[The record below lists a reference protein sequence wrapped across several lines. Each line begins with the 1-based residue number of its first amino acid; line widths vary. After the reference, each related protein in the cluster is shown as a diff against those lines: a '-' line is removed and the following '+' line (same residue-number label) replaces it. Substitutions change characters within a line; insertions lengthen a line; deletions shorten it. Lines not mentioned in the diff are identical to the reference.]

1 MLHESVVSG
10 NFAMGG
16 IRSVELAS
24 ALSASSLEMMVR
36 VMWVAGEQVIK
47 LQDREQHQSEKWC
60 DQGIKDPPES

>member
-1 MLHESVVSG
+1 M
-10 NFAMGG
+10 
-16 IRSVELAS
+16 ELAS

-47 LQDREQHQSEKWC
+47 LQDREQQQNEKWC